1 MEKFNKMATAAPAK
15 EITPGSFEA
24 VASNHELDRVGDR
37 VLGWDLK
44 EIQRNPVLL
53 WGHDPTAPIGKIDS
67 LRVETGELLVRFT
80 LTEGVSQADE
90 ALKLLQAGAVRAL
103 SIGFTSVG
111 EATPNDEGGI
121 DFEKVSIH
129 EISLVGVPAVP
140 AALAAA
146 FDPEDPRSPKSAVRA
161 LSIGFTSV
169 GEATPNDEG
178 GIDFEKVSIHEIS
191 LVGVPAVPAAL
202 AAAFDPEDPRSPKES
217 RSKKICPE
225 SARSKKICP
234 KAILGGGPRGNLL
247 RNRNPRQ
254 QGTRTPHDER

>member
-146 FDPEDPRSPKSAVRA
+146 FDPEDPRSPKVKAHEVKRFVRKQYW
-161 LSIGFTSV
+161 
-169 GEATPNDEG
+169 EAA
-178 GIDFEKVSIHEIS
+178 
-191 LVGVPAVPAAL
+191 LVGIFYETGILDNKELGRRMTKDKKFRLQIQAIRDSVYLRADEVTTAIM
-202 AAAFDPEDPRSPKES
+202 PE
-217 RSKKICPE
+217 IF
-225 SARSKKICP
+225 
-234 KAILGGGPRGNLL
+234 G
-247 RNRNPRQ
+247 
-254 QGTRTPHDER
+254 